1 MKLPSPVPR
10 RHGFSLIELLVVIAI
25 IAILAALAIPGY
37 NSIMDRMTISKV
49 QNEHMRG
56 LTASMALYRADHA
69 NKWPLPNPPG
79 GEYFSWYGPGKQ
91 ANAEE
96 AKSKE
101 VMRSLLP
108 YYGKDDIKEDG
119 TFKDP
124 WGTQYAMKWD
134 IDSGKPRTPPNSRV
148 EYGSDRGETNQ
159 NIPKDFIVVSMGKNL
174 TQDDPKSK
182 TSDDVFSFCAF
193 GDTNL
198 FK

>member
-56 LTASMALYRADHA
+56 LTASIALYRADHA
-69 NKWPLPNPPG
+69 NKWPMAKLNND
-79 GEYFSWYGPGKQ
+79 EYFSWYGPPTTEARGK
-91 ANAEE
+91 E
-96 AKSKE
+96 AMKAL
-101 VMRSLLP
+101 RP
-108 YYGKDDIKEDG
+108 YYGNDDIKEDG
-119 TFKDP
+119 TFTDP

-134 IDSGKPRTPPNSRV
+134 IDGNSKV
-148 EYGSDRGETNQ
+148 EYGTYGGGKTQ
-159 NIPKDFIVVSMGKNL
+159 NIPKDFIVVSMGKNR
-174 TQDDPKSK
+174 TQDDPRLK

-193 GDTNL
+193 GDRSL